1 MNPET
6 KIQNAILIALSQ
18 AGCTVWRVETAGA
31 WVGRQI
37 HKDGSTVTLA
47 NARMFTTGLCVGGAD
62 IIGITPVTI
71 TPDMVG
77 KTLGVFTAHEVK
89 TRTGRVSKEQQT
101 FIDAVKRA
109 GGIAGVARSVED
121 AIELIG
127 SASSR

>member
-6 KIQNAILIALSQ
+6 KLMNLILIALSE

-62 IIGITPVTI
+62 IIGIHQATGRFIAV
-71 TPDMVG
+71 
-77 KTLGVFTAHEVK
+77 EVK
-89 TRTGRVSKEQQT
+89 TPKGRVSPEQQT
-101 FIDAVKRA
+101 FINAVRAA
-109 GGIAGVARSVED
+109 GGIAGIARSVED
-121 AIELIG
+121 ALELIR
-127 SASSR
+127 SAE

>member
-6 KIQNAILIALSQ
+6 KIQNSILIALSQ

-37 HKDGSTVTLA
+37 HKDGNTVTLA
-47 NARMFTTGLCVGGAD
+47 NARMLTTGLCVGGAD
-62 IIGITPVTI
+62 IIGIHQATGRFIAV
-71 TPDMVG
+71 
-77 KTLGVFTAHEVK
+77 EVK
-89 TRTGRVSKEQQT
+89 TLKGRVSPEQQR

-121 AIELIG
+121 ALELIG
-127 SASSR
+127 SASRR

>member
-6 KIQNAILIALSQ
+6 KIQNSILVALSQ

-47 NARMFTTGLCVGGAD
+47 NARMFRTGLCTGGSD
-62 IIGITPVTI
+62 IIGISPAGRFI
-71 TPDMVG
+71 
-77 KTLGVFTAHEVK
+77 AIEVK
-89 TRTGRVSKEQQT
+89 TRTGRVSPEQQR
-101 FIDAVKRA
+101 FIDAVNRA

-121 AIELIG
+121 ALELIR
-127 SASSR
+127 SA

>member
-6 KIQNAILIALSQ
+6 KIQNLILIALSQ

-47 NARMFTTGLCVGGAD
+47 NARMFTTGLVKGGSD
-62 IIGITPVTI
+62 IIGIS
-71 TPDMVG
+71 PDGRFLAV
-77 KTLGVFTAHEVK
+77 EVK
-89 TRTGRVSKEQQT
+89 TARGRVSPEQQR
-101 FIDAVKRA
+101 FIDAVNRA
-109 GGIAGVARSVED
+109 GGIAGVARSVGD

>member
-6 KIQNAILIALSQ
+6 KIQNAILIKLSQ

-37 HKDGSTVTLA
+37 HKDGNTVTLA

-62 IIGITPVTI
+62 IIGIHHATGRFIAV
-71 TPDMVG
+71 
-77 KTLGVFTAHEVK
+77 EVK
-89 TRTGRVSKEQQT
+89 TPTGRVSKEQQT

-121 AIELIG
+121 ALELLG
-127 SASSR
+127 SA

>member
-6 KIQNAILIALSQ
+6 KLMNLILIELSK

-47 NARMFTTGLCVGGAD
+47 NARMFRTGLCTGGSD
-62 IIGITPVTI
+62 IIGIGPKGRFI
-71 TPDMVG
+71 
-77 KTLGVFTAHEVK
+77 AIEVK
-89 TRTGRVSKEQQT
+89 TRTGRVSPEQQR
-101 FIDAVKRA
+101 FIDAVNKA
-109 GGIAGVARSVED
+109 GGIAGVARSVGD
-121 AIELIG
+121 ALELIG

>member
-6 KIQNAILIALSQ
+6 KLMNRILIALSE

-37 HKDGSTVTLA
+37 HKDGNTVTLA

-62 IIGITPVTI
+62 IIGIHQATGRFIAV
-71 TPDMVG
+71 
-77 KTLGVFTAHEVK
+77 EVK
-89 TRTGRVSKEQQT
+89 TPKGRVSPEQQT
-101 FIDAVKRA
+101 FINAVRAA

-121 AIELIG
+121 ALELIR
-127 SASSR
+127 SAG